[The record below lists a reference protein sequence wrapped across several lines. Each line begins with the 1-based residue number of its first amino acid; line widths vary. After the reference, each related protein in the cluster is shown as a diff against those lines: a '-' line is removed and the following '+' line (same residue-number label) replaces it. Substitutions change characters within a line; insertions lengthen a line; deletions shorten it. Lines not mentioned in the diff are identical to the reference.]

1 MESSASDAATAEA
14 PMAEAAAAAAVAAR
28 AAAMA
33 AVALDRGSEE
43 YDRTLSLGKLRV
55 RNGSAL
61 WVAQMLP

>member
-1 MESSASDAATAEA
+1 MGSDAAAAEA
-14 PMAEAAAAAAVAAR
+14 PVAKATAAVAR
-28 AAAMA
+28 AAA

-43 YDRTLSLGKLRV
+43 YDKTLSLGTLIV